1 MLKIIGIEV
10 IAALAV
16 LIWYEVLCVRE
27 KRASTK
33 RELDWYEWEREVM
46 HDERR
51 ADEGPLA

>member
-1 MLKIIGIEV
+1 MLKIIGIEI

-16 LIWYEVLCVRE
+16 LIWYEVLCVQE

-46 HDERR
+46 LDKRR